1 VGSCTNSSYE
11 DIGRAANVARQASAH
26 GLKVTSPLLIT
37 PGSEQVR
44 ATIERDGLLADLEAI
59 GATVLANACGPCI
72 GQWQRSDIEPGE
84 RNTIVSSFNRNF
96 PARNDGNAATLS
108 FIGSPE
114 TVVAMAL
121 TGRLDVDFVHEPIT
135 APDGT
140 ELHLEPPSADEL
152 PSRGFDPGESG
163 FLPPAEDPSSVEVVV
178 KPDSERLELLAPF
191 AAWDGQDYTG
201 LTVLMKAVGKCTTDH
216 ISPAGPWLRY
226 RGHLTNISRNLF
238 IGVNNAFALEPTG
251 SGVDVRD
258 GSIVPLPDLA
268 RAYKDA
274 GIAWVAVGDEN
285 YGEGSSR
292 EHAAMEP
299 RFMNGRAMIVRSF
312 ARIHEANLKKQ
323 GVLALTFANPDDYER
338 IRVDDEL
345 DIVGL
350 ADLAPGKPVEVV
362 LHHADGSTETILT
375 THTMSDEHIAWFRAG
390 SALNVLRGD

>member
-1 VGSCTNSSYE
+1 
-11 DIGRAANVARQASAH
+11 
-26 GLKVTSPLLIT
+26 LLIT

-72 GQWQRSDIEPGE
+72 GQWQRDDIQKGDT
-84 RNTIVSSFNRNF
+84 NTIVSSFNRNF

-114 TVVAMAL
+114 TVTAMAL
-121 TGRLDVDFVHEPIT
+121 TGRLDVDFVREPVV

-140 ELHLEPPSADEL
+140 TVLLEAPSADEL
-152 PSRGFDPGESG
+152 PAKGFDPGESG
-163 FLPPAEDPSSVEVVV
+163 FLPPADDPSSVDVIV

-191 AAWDGQDYTG
+191 PAWDGNDFTG
-201 LTVLMKAVGKCTTDH
+201 MQVLMKAVGKCTTDH

-226 RGHLTNISRNLF
+226 RGHLTNISGNLF
-238 IGVNNAFALEPTG
+238 IGVNNAFALEPAG

-258 GSIVPLPDLA
+258 GSVKPLPELA
-268 RAYKDA
+268 KAYKES
-274 GIAWVAVGDEN
+274 GIWWVAIGDEN

-299 RFMNGRAMIVRSF
+299 RYMNGRAVIVRSF

-338 IRVDDEL
+338 IQADDTI

-350 ADLAPGKPVEVV
+350 AELAPGRPVEVV
-362 LHHADGSTETILT
+362 VHHANGTSDTLST

-390 SALNVLRGD
+390 SALNVLRGG